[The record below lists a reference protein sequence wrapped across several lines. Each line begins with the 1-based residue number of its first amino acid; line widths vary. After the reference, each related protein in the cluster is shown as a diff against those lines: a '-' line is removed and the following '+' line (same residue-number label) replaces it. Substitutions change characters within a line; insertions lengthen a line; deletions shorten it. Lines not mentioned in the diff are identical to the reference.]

1 MSSPYVQHALQ
12 GAHHQR
18 ESLAARVGWI
28 VLGVGAMCLAMGV
41 AIARD
46 AAAEARDQVHQERV
60 MAQLERLRTD
70 QLWTRSMAR
79 AYARGRDDALQA
91 EANSPEAI
99 DLAQACALFPGHQP

>member
-12 GAHHQR
+12 GAQQHR

-28 VLGVGAMCLAMGV
+28 VLGVGAICLAMGV

-60 MAQLERLRTD
+60 MAQLERMRTD
-70 QLWTRSMAR
+70 QLWIRSMAR
-79 AYARGRDDALQA
+79 AYARGRVDALQA
-91 EANSPEAI
+91 DADSPEAV
-99 DLAQACALFPGHQP
+99 DLAHACALFPGQQP